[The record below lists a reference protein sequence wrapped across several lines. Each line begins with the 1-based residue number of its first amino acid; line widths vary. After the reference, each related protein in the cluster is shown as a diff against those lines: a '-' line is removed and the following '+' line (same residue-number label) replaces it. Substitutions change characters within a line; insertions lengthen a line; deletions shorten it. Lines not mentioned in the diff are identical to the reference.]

1 MTLLLLSPDAFA
13 ARRAVAHDALR
24 PLADSLAADLTPL
37 LGRDPFIPTEKAL
50 LSRAGGRC
58 EADGADLEF
67 DPFSPRRHRCPRC
80 GRTYGGEWHDRWWLY
95 PYQLWLAERAVHAA
109 LLHALGG
116 DARYAAVARGVLQ
129 GYAERY
135 LSYPNRD
142 NVLGP
147 SRIFFS
153 TYLESLWLL
162 HITIA
167 ADLLE
172 GAGDGH
178 TAESVRERIV
188 EPAAALIAGYPE
200 GGSNRQAWNNAALIA
215 AGAFLGSPLDSSQV
229 GGALD
234 GTEALL
240 TSAVGADGTW
250 YEGDNYHQ
258 FAHRGL
264 WYAVMLGERLGY
276 DFQDVTRA
284 RFQAGFAVPF
294 RTALPDF
301 TYPARKDSRYAV
313 SLRQWRFAESCE
325 LGLARADDPVL
336 RWALARI
343 YADDLAPGD
352 TGRARSSGEA
362 ERPVAP
368 VRLTRA
374 DLGWRALLFAAPRLS
389 AEPGAPPESLTT
401 SSGFTIHRRE
411 HGNVYVALDW
421 GESGG
426 GHGHPDRLNV
436 LFSRGTARWLD
447 DLGTGSYVDP
457 SLHWY
462 RSTLAHNAPLVN
474 GASQLP
480 ADGEL
485 VAQGAGSGFDVIG
498 ARVEG
503 IAPGVR
509 VDRTLVTADAYFID
523 EVTWTADEAVRFEL
537 PFHFGAMPAAMTF
550 TPARFDGE
558 FGLEDGFGFVRNAT
572 SASSAAGSVVH
583 LDETRDGTAAARVW
597 CNRAAT
603 WFSASGPGQPATEMR
618 PFHVIRCQG
627 REGTIRTVW
636 SWRDG
641 VVATFRDT
649 GVTVAH
655 GGETHVH
662 ESTEDAWTITSPGA
676 VNARFARR
684 APPPAADERPRPL
697 TLDADR
703 HTDGTASAATIAA
716 LAAPWSLQ
724 GVPLRVRP
732 HDDRWFSD
740 LDRRSRDGWAVF
752 ELGEAEY
759 RRTEASWREAGE
771 PRARVAV
778 GAEPAELVVDV
789 FVETV
794 EPVFVPV
801 GTANP
806 LDNEEADINGHGIQ
820 VYLAS
825 VDTVGAWVIVPDP
838 KRSRPGVRRVPGWGT
853 EPMPVAEWRRTP
865 GGFEVRVRI
874 VPRSGAVPPE
884 FALDVIVND
893 AGPGRARRRGQ
904 LVMTGAA
911 GEFAYLRGDRHEAS
925 RLLRFRV

>member
-1 MTLLLLSPDAFA
+1 MLLLSPAA
-13 ARRAVAHDALR
+13 LEARRAVARDALR
-24 PLADSLAADLTPL
+24 PLADSLAADLVPL
-37 LGRDPFIPTEKAL
+37 LGRDPLIPAEKAL

-58 EADGADLEF
+58 DADGADLEF

-80 GRTYGGEWHDRWWLY
+80 GRIHGGEWHDRWWLY

-109 LLHALGG
+109 VLHALGG
-116 DARYAAVARGVLQ
+116 DVRYADLARGILQ

-147 SRIFFS
+147 SRVFFS

-162 HITIA
+162 HLTIA

-172 GAGDGH
+172 GAGDGR
-178 TAESVRERIV
+178 TAESVRDRIV

-200 GGSNRQAWNNAALIA
+200 GGSNRQVWNNAALIA
-215 AGAFLGSPLDSSQV
+215 AGTFLGSPLDSPEVS
-229 GGALD
+229 GALD
-234 GTEALL
+234 DTEALL
-240 TSAVGADGTW
+240 TMAVGADGSW

-264 WYAVMLGERLGY
+264 WYAVTLGERLGY
-276 DFQDVTRA
+276 DFQDATRA
-284 RFQAGFAVPF
+284 RFQAGFAAPF

-362 ERPVAP
+362 ERPVDP

-374 DLGWRALLFAAPRLS
+374 DLGWRALLFAAPRL
-389 AEPGAPPESLTT
+389 APEPGAPPGSLTT
-401 SSGFTIHRRE
+401 SSGFTVHRRE
-411 HGNVYVALDW
+411 RGTVYVALDW

-426 GHGHPDRLNV
+426 GHGHPDRLNL
-436 LFSRGTARWLD
+436 LFARGAVRWLD

-474 GASQLP
+474 GASQLA

-485 VAQGAGSGFDVIG
+485 VAQGAESGFDVIG
-498 ARVEG
+498 ARVDG
-503 IAPGVR
+503 IAAGVR
-509 VDRTLVTADAYFID
+509 VERTIVTHDGYFID
-523 EVTWTADEAVRFEL
+523 EVTWLADDAVRFEL
-537 PFHFGAMPAAMTF
+537 PLHHDAAPLTMTF
-550 TPARFDGE
+550 TPARLDGGS
-558 FGLEDGFGFVRNAT
+558 GLEDGFGFVRDAA
-572 SASSAAGSVVH
+572 SASSGARSVVQLGDAH
-583 LDETRDGTAAARVW
+583 GDGATAHVW
-597 CNRAAT
+597 CDQPAT
-603 WFSASGPGQPATEMR
+603 WFCASGPGQPAAVQR
-618 PFHVIRCQG
+618 RFLVIRCQG
-627 REGTIRTVW
+627 RAGTIRTVW
-636 SWRDG
+636 SWREG
-641 VVATFRDT
+641 VVAAFRDR
-649 GVTVAH
+649 GVTVVHA
-655 GGETHVH
+655 GETHVH
-662 ESTEDAWTITSPGA
+662 ESAADAWTITSGSGG
-676 VNARFARR
+676 ARFARR
-684 APPPAADERPRPL
+684 APGPAADERLRPL

-716 LAAPWSLQ
+716 LAAPWSIDRI
-724 GVPLRVRP
+724 PLRVRP
-732 HDDRWFSD
+732 HDDRWFAD

-759 RRTEASWREAGE
+759 RRTEESWRDAGE

-778 GAEPAELVVDV
+778 GVEEREVVVDV
-789 FVETV
+789 RVETTA
-794 EPVFVPV
+794 PVFVPV

-806 LDNEEADINGHGIQ
+806 LDNEEADINGHGVQ
-820 VYLAS
+820 LYLAS
-825 VDTVGAWVIVPDP
+825 ADTAGAWVIVPDP
-838 KRSRPGVRRVPGWGT
+838 KRTRAGVRRVPGWGT
-853 EPMPVAEWRRTP
+853 GEMPVAEWRRAA
-865 GGFEVRVRI
+865 GGFEVRIRVS
-874 VPRSGAVPPE
+874 PRGGVAPRE

-893 AGPGRARRRGQ
+893 AAPGRARRRGQ
-904 LVMTGAA
+904 LVMSGAA
-911 GEFAYLRGDRHEAS
+911 GEFAYLRGDRHDPS
-925 RLLRFRV
+925 RLLRFTV